1 MKIDNAQLAAF
12 AAVLEEGSFDAAA
25 RRLHVTPSAIS
36 QRIRLLEERLGQ
48 VLLQR
53 SSPCVATE
61 AGKLLARF
69 AGQVAVLENEMLREI
84 GLPDGGGGQAPRVPV
99 VVNADSL
106 ETWFLSVFD
115 SLPVEGLLR
124 LDVRVEDQDHSAV
137 LLREGAVMAAVSSSP
152 APVQGCGVELLGV
165 MRYRALASP
174 DYVARHFAGK
184 PLDDALQDA
193 PMLVFNSKD
202 ALQARFLALCSA
214 RPLDPPAHFI
224 PSVHGFL
231 EAARRGVGW
240 GMMPAILARESL
252 ANGAL
257 VEITPDRCL
266 DVPLYWHCWRLDS
279 PVLKALSGAVRR
291 AAASALGPDQVAS
304 VRHGQAG
311 ERSPHGP
318 HSTKPLG
325 NSVDNP

>member
-48 VLLQR
+48 ILLQR
-53 SSPCVATE
+53 GSPCQATD
-61 AGKLLARF
+61 AGKKLARF

-84 GLPDGGGGQAPRVPV
+84 GLPDGDALPAPRVPLV
-99 VVNADSL
+99 LNADSL

-115 SLPVEGLLR
+115 SLPVEGALR

-152 APVQGCGVELLGV
+152 VPVQGCRVELLGV
-165 MRYRALASP
+165 MRYQALAAP
-174 DYVARHFAGK
+174 DYVARHLAGRK
-184 PLDDALQDA
+184 VEDALGRA
-193 PMLVFNSKD
+193 PVLVFNSKD
-202 ALQARFLALCSA
+202 ALQARFLAQCTDH
-214 RPLDPPAHFI
+214 PLEPPVHFI

-240 GMMPAILARESL
+240 GMMPAILARE
-252 ANGAL
+252 AVDNGTL
-257 VEITPDRCL
+257 VEIVPGRHL
-266 DVPLYWHCWRLDS
+266 DVPLYWHCWRLES
-279 PVLKALSGAVRR
+279 PVLKALSDAVRR
-291 AAASALGPDQVAS
+291 AAARALRPDPVAS
-304 VRHGQAG
+304 DR
-311 ERSPHGP
+311 
-318 HSTKPLG
+318 
-325 NSVDNP
+325 

>member
-12 AAVLEEGSFDAAA
+12 AAVLEEGSFDGAA

-48 VLLQR
+48 ILLQR

-61 AGKLLARF
+61 AGKVLARF
-69 AGQVAVLENEMLREI
+69 AGQVAVLENEMLREV
-84 GLPDGGGGQAPRVPV
+84 GLPDEGDLVAPRVAV

-106 ETWFLSVFD
+106 ETWFMSIYD
-115 SLPVEGLLR
+115 TLPVEGLLR

-137 LLREGAVMAAVSSSP
+137 LLREGTVMAAVSSSP
-152 APVQGCGVELLGV
+152 APVQGCRVELLGV

-174 DYVARHFAGK
+174 AYVVRHIAGR
-184 PLDDALQDA
+184 PLEDALESA

-202 ALQARFLALCSA
+202 ALQARFLALCSK

-240 GMMPAILARESL
+240 GMMPAILAREAL
-252 ANGAL
+252 KNGTL
-257 VEITPDRCL
+257 VEVAPGRHL

-279 PVLKALSGAVRR
+279 PVLKALSEAVRR
-291 AAASALGPDQVAS
+291 AAAETLDP
-304 VRHGQAG
+304 GQAG
-311 ERSPHGP
+311 
-318 HSTKPLG
+318 
-325 NSVDNP
+325 

>member
-1 MKIDNAQLAAF
+1 MKIDNAQLTAF

-48 VLLQR
+48 ILLQR
-53 SSPCVATE
+53 SSPCQATE
-61 AGKLLARF
+61 AGKVLARF
-69 AGQVAVLENEMLREI
+69 AGQVAVLENEMLREV
-84 GLPDGGGGQAPRVPV
+84 GLPDGGELMAPRIPV

-115 SLPVEGLLR
+115 TLPVEGLLR

-137 LLREGAVMAAVSSSP
+137 LLREGTVMAAVSSSP
-152 APVQGCGVELLGV
+152 APVQGCRVELLGV

-174 DYVARHFAGK
+174 GYVVRHIAGR
-184 PLDDALQDA
+184 PLDDALESA
-193 PMLVFNSKD
+193 PMLVFNAKD
-202 ALQARFLALCSA
+202 ALQARFLALCSTL
-214 RPLDPPAHFI
+214 PMDPPAHFI

-240 GMMPAILARESL
+240 GMMPAILAREALS
-252 ANGAL
+252 NGTL
-257 VEITPDRCL
+257 VEIAPGRHL

-279 PVLKALSGAVRR
+279 PVLKALSDAVRR
-291 AAASALGPDQVAS
+291 AAAETLDPD
-304 VRHGQAG
+304 
-311 ERSPHGP
+311 
-318 HSTKPLG
+318 L
-325 NSVDNP
+325 